1 MRTRRDFR
9 GVGMVALVTVLAQ
22 LACSFAPPSLPSVA
36 GSAVP
41 LLTGVAG
48 SAVPLLTSVAGSAV
62 PLLTSV
68 AGSAVPLLT
77 EVVGTAVP
85 LLTSAAAT
93 GTPPPPGTPAP
104 AGTGTRFG
112 TPEQAQAM
120 LKQAIEHYNAVGRA
134 KALADF
140 TAEVPP
146 FVYLDL
152 YVACIDS
159 SLKQSANGG
168 FPNLVGSATQPLSR
182 AAWDGATTTS
192 VGTVNYAW
200 IDPETHQ
207 TLPKTF
213 YYEKVG
219 SDVCGVGAYHP

>member
-1 MRTRRDFR
+1 MKTHRDFR
-9 GVGMVALVTVLAQ
+9 GVGMVALAVVLAQ
-22 LACSFAPPSLPSVA
+22 LACSFAPPSLPSLSGVA
-36 GSAVP
+36 GSAMP
-41 LLTGVAG
+41 LLTSVGG
-48 SAVPLLTSVAGSAV
+48 SAVPLLTSM
-62 PLLTSV
+62 

-85 LLTSAAAT
+85 LLLTAAAQT

-120 LKQAIEHYNAVGRA
+120 LKQAIEHYNKVGRT

-168 FPNLVGSATQPLSR
+168 FPNLVGSSTQPLSR

-192 VGTVNYAW
+192 VHTVNYAW